1 MKVLEG
7 LEEGDGGCEVTGV
20 HRHGA
25 SESAADRNEL
35 PG

>member
-7 LEEGDGGCEVTGV
+7 LEEWDGGCEVTGV
-20 HRHGA
+20 HRRGA
-25 SESAADRNEL
+25 AESAADGNEL